1 MIDIA
6 KSFPSGPDLRFEL
19 AFTRAG
25 TTVVF
30 GPSGS
35 GKTTL
40 LRCLAGLERPDHG
53 VIRFSGETWFDGT
66 ARVDL
71 PPQARRIGYVTQE
84 PALFPHLTATEN
96 AGFGAPAA
104 ERATRAAEV
113 LSLVGMADLA
123 RRYPHELSGGQRQR
137 IALARAIAPR
147 PRVLLLDEPLSALD
161 AASRDGLRHDLRK
174 FLRAISLPTFLVTHD
189 RVDALELG
197 DRVAL
202 LAEGRVLQQGPIA
215 EVFSHPES
223 LSAARVVGVETVMPA
238 LIRSRDAEGLA
249 TLEVGTATLTALD
262 PGPDADH
269 VFVCIRAEDVII
281 EAGVS
286 STSARNRLPAAVTR
300 LREEGVLVWVEMD
313 CGFALSAYVTR
324 AACRDLDLHE
334 GSKVLAV
341 IKAPAIHIVP
351 RGSAGT
357 LPPVA

>member
-6 KSFPSGPDLRFEL
+6 KSFPSGPGLRFEL
-19 AFTRAG
+19 AFANTG

-40 LRCLAGLERPDHG
+40 LRCLAGLERPDRG
-53 VIRFSGETWFDGT
+53 VIRFSGETWFD
-66 ARVDL
+66 RDHRIDL

-96 AGFGAPAA
+96 VGFGVPAA

-147 PRVLLLDEPLSALD
+147 PKVLLLDEPLSALD
-161 AASRDGLRHDLRK
+161 AASRDTLRHDLRR
-174 FLRAISLPTFLVTHD
+174 FLVTVGVPAFLVTHD

-197 DRVAL
+197 DRMAL
-202 LAEGRVLQQGPIA
+202 LAEGRILQQGPIA
-215 EVFSHPES
+215 EVFSRPES
-223 LSAARVVGVETVMPA
+223 LSAARVVGVETVVPA
-238 LIRSRDAEGLA
+238 RIRSRNDEGLA
-249 TLEVGTATLTALD
+249 TLEVGAATLTALD
-262 PGPDADH
+262 PGPQVDH
-269 VFVCIRAEDVII
+269 VLVCIRAEDVIL

-286 STSARNRLPAAVTR
+286 STSARNRISATVIR
-300 LREEGVLVWVEMD
+300 LRDEGVLVRVEMD

-324 AACRDLDLHE
+324 AARRDLNLHE
-334 GSKVLAV
+334 GSNILAV
-341 IKAPAIHIVP
+341 IKAPAIH
-351 RGSAGT
+351 
-357 LPPVA
+357 LVARS